1 MVFAHLTA
9 VAPFVGAWIE
19 IGEVQSIKLGFSVA
33 PFVGAWIEI
42 VNKHRW
48 SHINV
53 VAPFVG
59 AWIEI
64 CGIPT
69 TT

>member
-1 MVFAHLTA
+1 MEYERKSLPSWERGLKCHLLKIDSVFPA

-19 IGEVQSIKLGFSVA
+19 IAITALIMNF
-33 PFVGAWIEI
+33 
-42 VNKHRW
+42 H
-48 SHINV
+48 V

-64 CGIPT
+64 L
-69 TT
+69 